1 MKLSISNI
9 FLLIVSGLLL
19 SFCIFY
25 LGARFGPEMFWGINL
40 SEIEHN
46 ALLPPEV
53 LDQELQALL
62 KEDSPEMNFQ
72 QVLSGKTVKEEITGD
87 MKEPM
92 REEKPIE
99 VKESA
104 PTPPVNPV
112 KETKVAAIPAQRAG
126 TPEAPALGAE
136 SKGPEA
142 PEVRREARREKVA
155 VVSAPAPVAPKVA
168 AVAAPAP
175 IAPPPQPSALFSL
188 QVGSFQDETSA
199 QAAVKQYQARGYA
212 PKMKTLQLPSK
223 GTWYKVYIGNYSS
236 REEADS
242 ARADVAAKYK
252 GAPLIVQVQ

>member
-72 QVLSGKTVKEEITGD
+72 QVLSGKMVKEEITGD

-112 KETKVAAIPAQRAG
+112 KETKVAARAAER
-126 TPEAPALGAE
+126 PVLGAE
-136 SKGPEA
+136 PKGPEA
-142 PEVRREARREKVA
+142 PEVRREVRREKVA

-175 IAPPPQPSALFSL
+175 IAPPQPSALFSL

-242 ARADVAAKYK
+242 ARADVAVKYK